1 MLRCMAG
8 VALAQIGVL
17 QKKTFNEKVLKMGS
31 YFFKSTL
38 TCQDEVFTSRL
49 NVNTSLLGR
58 NDFLHSS
65 LLRGVEN
72 RRNIFFYVHYKCV
85 LFALTIPR
93 QRIKLGRGGAKRTLS
108 NHAWFARCFTRLK
121 EEEKRKKT
129 TTRNGIASQPLSTI
143 YPSQLALN
151 SWSELWVRLSTTC
164 SALRVREET
173 LLVFDWQS
181 DYRSSGPDFEA
192 STSIQELCFN
202 TPEMWL
208 RKRQQKPNSSW
219 QASSRKKK
227 KRTKEKKNEREK
239 IINKS

>member
-1 MLRCMAG
+1 MNSNA
-8 VALAQIGVL
+8 AL
-17 QKKTFNEKVLKMGS
+17 KLKP
-31 YFFKSTL
+31 
-38 TCQDEVFTSRL
+38 
-49 NVNTSLLGR
+49 
-58 NDFLHSS
+58 

-72 RRNIFFYVHYKCV
+72 RRNIFFMHITKCV
-85 LFALTIPR
+85 LFALIIPR
-93 QRIKLGRGGAKRTLS
+93 RRIKLGRRGTKRTLS
-108 NHAWFARCFTRLK
+108 NHAWFTRWLTGLK

-151 SWSELWVRLSTTC
+151 SWSELWVTLSTTC

-181 DYRSSGPDFEA
+181 DYSSSGLDFEA

-202 TPEMWL
+202 TLEMWQ

-227 KRTKEKKNEREK
+227 EKKRTKEKKNERK
-239 IINKS
+239 KKDI